1 MAMRDRDHRTETM
14 EPYEPSDAAYD
25 WDYDGEPGEHR
36 PPTILWGRVAV
47 LGAVMLLA
55 FLIGRLTAGGGG
67 VDQDDL
73 NQVRAERDDAR
84 QEVTQLQA
92 DLEAAQ
98 EQVQDQPTPTPSP
111 SPQAGAGADNQAGAE
126 SQLYEVQPGDSLRSI
141 AEDFYGDFGLW
152 TIIAEENNMT
162 SDSVLQVGDEI
173 LIPPE
178 PEEEQ

>member
-55 FLIGRLTAGGGG
+55 FLIGRLTSGGGG

-98 EQVQDQPTPTPSP
+98 EQAQDQPTPTPSP

-126 SQLYEVQPGDSLRSI
+126 SELYVVQSGDSLRSI

-152 TIIAEENNMT
+152 TLIAEENNMT
-162 SDSVLQVGDEI
+162 SESVLQVGDEI
-173 LIPPE
+173 VIPPE
-178 PEEEQ
+178 PDEGQ